1 MPFKI
6 RLLLSSI
13 LLILS
18 LGVAHASSL
27 LVMGDSLSAA
37 HNLRQQ
43 EGWVSLLKNSLAHSY
58 PNVTI
63 NNASVSGETSQGG
76 LSRFPSLLQEYT
88 PNWVILELG
97 ANDALR
103 GYPLDQT
110 RANLG
115 VMIEQAQQAGAQ
127 VLLLGNRIPQNYG
140 KRYTDMFFGL
150 YKTLADQ
157 YDVTYLPFMLEHV
170 ALNKTLMQQ
179 DGLHPTAEGQKQV
192 LKNILPYLIPLL
204 DKEKIQ

>member
-6 RLLLSSI
+6 RLLINSI
-13 LLILS
+13 VLMLS
-18 LGVAHASSL
+18 LGIAHASSL

-43 EGWVSLLKNSLAHSY
+43 DGWVSLLKTSLAHSY
-58 PNVTI
+58 PNLII

-76 LSRFPSLLQEYT
+76 LARFPALLKEYS

-110 RANLG
+110 QANLG
-115 VMIEQAQQAGAQ
+115 AMIEQAHNANAE

-140 KRYTDMFFGL
+140 KRYTEMFFGL

-157 YDVTYLPFMLEHV
+157 YNLAYLPFMLKDV
-170 ALNKTLMQQ
+170 ATDKALMQQ

-192 LKNILPYLIPLL
+192 LKNIQPYIIPLL
-204 DKEKIQ
+204 DKEKKQ